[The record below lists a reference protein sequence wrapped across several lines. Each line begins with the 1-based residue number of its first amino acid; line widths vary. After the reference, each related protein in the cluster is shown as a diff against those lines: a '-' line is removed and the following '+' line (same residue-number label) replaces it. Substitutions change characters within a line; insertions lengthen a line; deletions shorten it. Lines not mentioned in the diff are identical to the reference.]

1 MNGSDTPEAYRPPL
15 TPTGSL
21 RKMNDSPED
30 RTAKWL
36 VGDRLACVLHL
47 GDSSLAYQLAEQ
59 GHEVVVAGD
68 DVTASRHEDIQYV
81 RSQGE
86 RLPFLA
92 GAFDVVIAPE
102 LREAPMALAEYA
114 RVLRPDGLLS
124 TISQHY
130 DDSIPWMRKL
140 REITGERGAPAT
152 PVDTFTASGL
162 FHEPETHEFG
172 TWEKLD
178 LPGLMRFAEADPAN
192 ERFFADGTR
201 AGHHQFDIEAYVVAR
216 LAAAGVRTIEALGL
230 DTYADPA
237 RFFSYRRATH
247 RGESGY
253 GRQIALIGL

>member
-1 MNGSDTPEAYRPPL
+1 MT
-15 TPTGSL
+15 
-21 RKMNDSPED
+21 DSPED

-68 DVTASRHEDIQYV
+68 EVTASRHDDIQYV
-81 RSQGE
+81 RSRGE

-92 GAFDVVIAPE
+92 DAFDVVITPE
-102 LREAPMALAEYA
+102 LREAPTALAEYA

-124 TISQHY
+124 TISQRH

-140 REITGERGAPAT
+140 REITGDRAEPPT

-172 TWEKLD
+172 AWEKLD
-178 LPGLMRFAEADPAN
+178 LPGLMRFAAATRHPSVGDAALSQVRELFMSYGAQTGFLRLRHETYCVRAKVDKSSLGHEAAPPD
-192 ERFFADGTR
+192 T
-201 AGHHQFDIEAYVVAR
+201 
-216 LAAAGVRTIEALGL
+216 LLL
-230 DTYADPA
+230 DF
-237 RFFSYRRATH
+237 R
-247 RGESGY
+247 
-253 GRQIALIGL
+253 

>member
-1 MNGSDTPEAYRPPL
+1 VT
-15 TPTGSL
+15 
-21 RKMNDSPED
+21 DSPAD

-81 RSQGE
+81 RSRGE
-86 RLPFLA
+86 RLPFVA

-102 LREAPMALAEYA
+102 LREAPTALAEYA

-124 TISQHY
+124 TVSRRY

-140 REITGERGAPAT
+140 REITGDRGAPAA
-152 PVDTFTASGL
+152 PVDTFSASGL
-162 FHEPETHEFG
+162 FHEPESHEFS

-178 LPGLMRFAEADPAN
+178 LPGLMRFAETTRHPSVG
-192 ERFFADGTR
+192 DGALSQVRELFMSYGAQTGFLRLRHETSCVR
-201 AGHHQFDIEAYVVAR
+201 AKVDKSGMQQEVEPPDT
-216 LAAAGVRTIEALGL
+216 LLL
-230 DTYADPA
+230 D
-237 RFFSYRRATH
+237 FH
-247 RGESGY
+247 
-253 GRQIALIGL
+253 